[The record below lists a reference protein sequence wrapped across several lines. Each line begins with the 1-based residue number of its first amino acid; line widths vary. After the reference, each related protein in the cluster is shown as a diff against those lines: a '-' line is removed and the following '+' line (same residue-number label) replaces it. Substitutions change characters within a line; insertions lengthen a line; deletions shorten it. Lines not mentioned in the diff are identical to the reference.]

1 MSDVDLENLDKVTV
15 EMDVRTEII
24 EMIESALEGHP
35 MGFTDFFESA
45 VISKIR
51 EIESEKEAG
60 I

>member
-24 EMIESALEGHP
+24 DMIESALEDHP
-35 MGFTDFFESA
+35 MGFSEFFESA
-45 VISKIR
+45 VIMKIR
-51 EIESEKEAG
+51 EIESKKEAG